1 MKELVKVTTGTF
13 MTRAEIPSIQI
24 LGRPFKPLAVGL
36 ILATGTMGLNS
47 LLQLLGQGTVVTTPE
62 SLPPILGVLAVASVV
77 LMMSAWL
84 VRSQRTY
91 EVGLVLS
98 VGAWAFRGFGLL
110 LDGGGLGF
118 MFPISMMVMAA
129 GAFLLERADE
139 RAGMG

>member
-1 MKELVKVTTGTF
+1 MKELVKVVTGTF

-24 LGRPFKPLAVGL
+24 FGRPFKPLAVGL

-47 LLQLLGQGTVVTTPE
+47 LLQLLGQGTVVLTPE
-62 SLPPILGVLAVASVV
+62 SLPPVLGVLAVASVV
-77 LMMSAWL
+77 LMVCAWL
-84 VRSQRTY
+84 VHSQRTY
-91 EVGLVLS
+91 EVGLVLA

-118 MFPISMMVMAA
+118 MFPLSMMVMAA
-129 GAFLLERADE
+129 GALLLERADE

>member
-1 MKELVKVTTGTF
+1 MKELVKVVTGTF

-24 LGRPFKPLAVGL
+24 FGRPFKPLAVGQ

-47 LLQLLGQGTVVTTPE
+47 LLQLLGQGTVVLTPE
-62 SLPPILGVLAVASVV
+62 SLPPVLGVLAVASVV
-77 LMMSAWL
+77 LMVCAWL
-84 VRSQRTY
+84 VHSQRTY
-91 EVGLVLS
+91 EVGLVLA

-118 MFPISMMVMAA
+118 MFPLSMMVMAA
-129 GAFLLERADE
+129 GALLLERADE

>member
-1 MKELVKVTTGTF
+1 MEEMEVMATGTF

-36 ILATGTMGLNS
+36 ILATGTMGLNA
-47 LLQLLGQGTVVTTPE
+47 LLQLLHQGTVVATPS
-62 SLPPILGVLAVASVV
+62 SLPPILGLLAVASVV
-77 LMMSAWL
+77 LMVTAW
-84 VRSQRTY
+84 VIRSQRIY
-91 EVGLVLS
+91 EIGLVLS

-139 RAGMG
+139 RAGMD

>member
-1 MKELVKVTTGTF
+1 MTTGTF

-47 LLQLLGQGTVVTTPE
+47 LLQLLGQGTVVLTPE
-62 SLPPILGVLAVASVV
+62 SLPPVLGVLAVASVV
-77 LMMSAWL
+77 LMVCAWL
-84 VRSQRTY
+84 VHSQRTY
-91 EVGLVLS
+91 EVGLVLA

-118 MFPISMMVMAA
+118 MFPLSMMVMAA